1 MAHIFVKNSLSE
13 LKAAKI
19 SVNIPTVVTTTSKGD
34 PIFVLEVAT
43 TYPSVSGT
51 NIRPTYVD
59 KVKGIET
66 LDDAVDNSVSI
77 IASQID
83 WTPLSIDDTPPYV
96 DEISPVGNNVS
107 IASNVF
113 INIKDITPSAGID
126 LTDAQVFLHNGFVE
140 FDITE
145 ECEVE
150 GTPFSYN
157 LYWQPPLRIMK

>member
-19 SVNIPTVVTTTSKGD
+19 SVNIPTVTTTTSKGD

-43 TYPSVSGT
+43 TYPSASGT
-51 NIRPTYVD
+51 NIRPTYID
-59 KVKGIET
+59 KTKDIET
-66 LDDAVDNSVSI
+66 LDNAVDDSVSK

-83 WTPLSIDDTPPYV
+83 WLPLTKDDSAPYV
-96 DEISPVGNNVS
+96 VEAIPFGDNVS
-107 IASNVF
+107 ISSNIF
-113 INIKDITPSAGID
+113 INIKEIMPSAGID
-126 LTDAQVFLHNGFVE
+126 LTDVQVFLHNGFVE

-157 LYWQPPLRIMK
+157 LYWQPPLRIM